1 MHLELQD
8 NCEHD
13 YSISL
18 KIPVDCVCVC
28 VCENLYVT
36 NFLSLYNQV
45 KNLEILVTYV

>member
-1 MHLELQD
+1 MHLELHD

-18 KIPVDCVCVC
+18 KIPVDVC

-45 KNLEILVTYV
+45 KNLENLVTYV